1 MHGLVDS
8 GHLRV
13 PADTYF
19 VLGDNRNHSRDSRYW
34 GFVPHQNIE
43 GTPLLIYFSV
53 REPSATDTPPP
64 PGGRLGNSV
73 EDRLI
78 DFARWNVSSTE
89 RADRNRNRCRH

>member
-1 MHGLVDS
+1 VDS
-8 GHLRV
+8 GRLHV

-34 GFVPHQNIE
+34 GFVPHENIE

-53 REPSATDTPPP
+53 REPSATDTAPL

-78 DFARWNVSSTE
+78 DFAR
-89 RADRNRNRCRH
+89 